1 MLAWSFED
9 VDFTRIN
16 GHFYG
21 FLQKKTEG
29 YGFPYGKKPKDD
41 LPEKNRQ
48 VQGSR
53 ELGKGPHLHGAQLPR
68 AAAIQRSKGR
78 WDQGTTAESSL
89 GGLKRLKAGDL
100 GQITVKWWSK

>member
-1 MLAWSFED
+1 MDISMVFS
-9 VDFTRIN
+9 
-16 GHFYG
+16 
-21 FLQKKTEG
+21 KKTH
-29 YGFPYGKKPKDD
+29 KKLKGMDSHMVKNPQILPHD